1 MTEQVTRKDS
11 FLFLAIFEGALRE
24 EGTFFFGGDEKIAML
39 RGMLGCFRGRG
50 ETVFG
55 RASLKVLSLVGLISN
70 VNYGLGR
77 CGAMQRRQ
85 NLCVLKE

>member
-1 MTEQVTRKDS
+1 VTEQVTRNDS

-24 EGTFFFGGDEKIAML
+24 EGTFFFWGDEKIAIL
-39 RGMLGCFRGRG
+39 RGTLGCFRGRG

-77 CGAMQRRQ
+77 SGARKRRK
-85 NLCVLKE
+85 NLCITKE